1 MWDFMQFA
9 QHAIFRVDMSQHNL
23 NNFRTDRAT
32 GPRLDSKDAFFQAV
46 SQCDVGAFRYYH
58 DMLISR
64 GEIQIRLFCCITI
77 FTISISI
84 THIDRTNWKFST
96 HISCSCWCKWLTYTP
111 TDKADEKSTFVH
123 KSMAAYGAWSI
134 FTFIVIHLLA
144 SFPSSSEYSSKT
156 KLPALEQCIGQCP
169 QAAEHFIPCLMQ
181 LHLAL

>member
-1 MWDFMQFA
+1 MQFA

-77 FTISISI
+77 FTNYLNFNHS
-84 THIDRTNWKFST
+84 H
-96 HISCSCWCKWLTYTP
+96 
-111 TDKADEKSTFVH
+111 
-123 KSMAAYGAWSI
+123 
-134 FTFIVIHLLA
+134 
-144 SFPSSSEYSSKT
+144 
-156 KLPALEQCIGQCP
+156 
-169 QAAEHFIPCLMQ
+169 
-181 LHLAL
+181 

>member
-1 MWDFMQFA
+1 MPFFVLTCLSITSITFERIELQGPDWTQKTRFFKLYLN
-9 QHAIFRVDMSQHNL
+9 VMSVH
-23 NNFRTDRAT
+23 FDIIMIC
-32 GPRLDSKDAFFQAV
+32 PFPEEKFKSVFFV
-46 SQCDVGAFRYYH
+46 IKHLS
-58 DMLISR
+58 L
-64 GEIQIRLFCCITI
+64 
-77 FTISISI
+77 TISISI
-84 THIDRTNWKFST
+84 THIDRTNWKFLT